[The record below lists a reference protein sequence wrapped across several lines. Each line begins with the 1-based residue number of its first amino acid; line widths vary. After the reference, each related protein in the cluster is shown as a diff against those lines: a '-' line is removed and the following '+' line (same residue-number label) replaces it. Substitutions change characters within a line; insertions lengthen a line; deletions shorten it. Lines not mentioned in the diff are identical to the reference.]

1 MSSEGEAKADV
12 RAGEGDRAE
21 MPNSAPERLSRTL
34 RNRLCTPS
42 SVSERSLELHMRKS
56 INHGIKVAEGGERYI
71 PHNPQS
77 GFTQH
82 IP

>member
-12 RAGEGDRAE
+12 RRTGEGDRAE

-42 SVSERSLELHMRKS
+42 SVSERSLELPCENQS
-56 INHGIKVAEGGERYI
+56 ITESR
-71 PHNPQS
+71 
-77 GFTQH
+77 
-82 IP
+82 